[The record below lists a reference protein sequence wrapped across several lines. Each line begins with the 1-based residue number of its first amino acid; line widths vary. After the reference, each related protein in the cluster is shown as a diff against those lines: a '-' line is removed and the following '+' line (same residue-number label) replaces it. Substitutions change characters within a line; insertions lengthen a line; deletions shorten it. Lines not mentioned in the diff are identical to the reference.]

1 MVKLK
6 QQMQAATASRQ
17 KHLLLLLSWSAV
29 NQDTADN
36 FFNPNLNR
44 IATPMKSK

>member
-6 QQMQAATASRQ
+6 QRIQAATASRQ

-36 FFNPNLNR
+36 SFKTVLPVIEIFR
-44 IATPMKSK
+44 

>member
-6 QQMQAATASRQ
+6 QRKQAAATSRQ

-36 FFNPNLNR
+36 FFKKPG
-44 IATPMKSK
+44 

>member
-6 QQMQAATASRQ
+6 QQKKAAAASRQ

-36 FFNPNLNR
+36 FLKTKLSNNK
-44 IATPMKSK
+44 IS